1 MPRTVTIRS
10 LPEAFSVIEEM
21 QGQDGDWGEDYR
33 AAGRAALVE
42 ILERQMALRVDRHLE
57 EMAARGA
64 VDRRNGADTRW
75 LLSELGR
82 IELSVPRTRRF
93 SPHPVVRAYARRAA
107 HIDRMIRACFV
118 LELRIRKVAS
128 ALRLVLGRRISAGT
142 VSQVAKTLDA
152 AVATFHCPVLVAL
165 GLRPD
170 GKKEIID
177 YRPQVADTRPQAR
190 SAACRFAERRQG
202 PHPKAV
208 ACLRADLDEL
218 LTCIRYKAVAA
229 RKAVR
234 TTNAIESKFREVRR
248 RTRPM
253 GALQDRT
260 SMDRILF
267 AVFTHENSTPGGPT
281 LFSLT
286 QNI

>member
-57 EMAARGA
+57 EMARRGA

-82 IELSVPRTRRF
+82 IELSVPRTRQF

-208 ACLRADLDEL
+208 A
-218 LTCIRYKAVAA
+218 A

-234 TTNAIESKFREVRR
+234 TTKRHRAQVPRGPSPHPLHGCPPGPHLHGPHPLRRLHPRKLNPGRADPLLPDTKHLTSPLIEVLGPQAKF
-248 RTRPM
+248 
-253 GALQDRT
+253 
-260 SMDRILF
+260 
-267 AVFTHENSTPGGPT
+267 
-281 LFSLT
+281 
-286 QNI
+286 